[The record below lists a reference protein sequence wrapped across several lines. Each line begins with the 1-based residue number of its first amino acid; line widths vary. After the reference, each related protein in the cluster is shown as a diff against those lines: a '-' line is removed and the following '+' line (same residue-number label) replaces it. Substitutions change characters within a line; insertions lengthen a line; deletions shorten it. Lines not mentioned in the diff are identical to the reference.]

1 MAPPR
6 KKCRLDQL
14 LVDRGLCESRSKA
27 SALILAGNVVVG
39 DNRRD
44 KPGAQI
50 STDAIIRLKQPEHP
64 YVSRGGVKLAGALD
78 DFGICVRGLKALDV
92 GSSTGGFTDCLLQRG
107 AVRVYA
113 LDVGRGQLHATLRS
127 DARVVPLEAKNVRS
141 LESHD
146 LPELVDLAVM
156 DLSFI
161 SLKLALKPVI
171 NCLVPGGQIV
181 ALVKPQFE
189 VGKGQVG
196 KGGVVRDKALQQA
209 AVEGIAAFAQT
220 LNLSV
225 NGQAIS
231 KLPGADGNI
240 EFFLWLTRV

>member
-1 MAPPR
+1 MTPPH

-14 LVDRGLCESRSKA
+14 LVDRELCESRTKA
-27 SALILAGNVVVG
+27 AALILAGHVVVG
-39 DNRRD
+39 ENRQD
-44 KPGAQI
+44 KPGAQV
-50 STDAIIRLKQPEHP
+50 STDVHIRLKQPDHS

-78 DFGICVRGLKALDV
+78 DFGMNVRDLIALDV
-92 GSSTGGFTDCLLQRG
+92 GASTGGFTDCLLQRG
-107 AVRVYA
+107 AVKVYA
-113 LDVGRGQLHATLRS
+113 LDVGRGQLHATLLR
-127 DARVVPLEAKNVRS
+127 DPRVILFDKKNVRT
-141 LESHD
+141 LEPGD

-161 SLKLALKPVI
+161 SLRLALAPVI

-189 VGKGQVG
+189 LGKGNVG
-196 KGGVVRDKALQQA
+196 KGGVVHDEALQKA
-209 AVEGIAAFAQT
+209 AVAGIVAFAQT

-225 NGQAIS
+225 IGQAIS

-240 EFFLWLTRV
+240 EYFLRLTRT